1 MSKEGS
7 TVANPIRFRNRDAV
21 LIYEKGKKAF
31 QNQIPNTYVID
42 SKSHTYVC
50 TTSKSAK
57 GEPIWAFINDT
68 TLEPAGKFI
77 LVNTGDS
84 GTEAITRGTGGKKV
98 TYSLPTLIARDKRGS
113 YNKTSFGSFIFVRL
127 SSAETVLVSTPPA
140 GTPAVTT
147 TTTSNTDVAE
157 AVSSAYRHN
166 RDIYF
171 YMREQSNGR
180 SGSGAPANTT
190 PAQINRTD
198 ANGNSGF
205 GAGGQVVPAPS
216 GSSNPSSP
224 SAGGPKRN
232 KSGAAASTPENRA
245 DSPNRKTVE
254 VTFSPDKNIYNG
266 LATYNGYQDKP
277 YIQQTITNFNSAKM
291 TRERIIRRHIFDI
304 IPNSFEFSQLSSQ
317 WNDIERSGN
326 YPMVDWAKYNLTK
339 CSFRFLVAGRRKD
352 TFQGADSIVNDGMD
366 VPIDSE
372 LENIRAIA
380 GSPSPVILYNLNDL
394 LTKSY
399 RFPYINNTRNI
410 QWVIA
415 DLSITATRLTPNGRG
430 IAAAE
435 VSITL
440 NEYPIIGRDIVPLPP
455 LVPENPTTKQCKP
468 TSKNNFCKPK
478 TTQDGLY
485 LDDYQWKPDGQL
497 GWQQGQP

>member
-7 TVANPIRFRNRDAV
+7 TIANPLRFRNRDAI

-42 SKSHTYVC
+42 ARSDTYVC

-57 GEPIWAFINDT
+57 GEPIWAYINNE
-68 TLEPAGKFI
+68 TLKPAGKFV

-84 GTEAITRGTGGKKV
+84 GTQALTRGTGGKEV
-98 TYSLPTLIARDKRGS
+98 TYSLQTIVSRDKRGS
-113 YNKTSFGSFIFVRL
+113 YNKTAFGSFIFIRL
-127 SSAETVLVSTPPA
+127 SSTETVLISTPTA
-140 GTPAVTT
+140 GTPSSITT
-147 TTTSNTDVAE
+147 GNGFDTDVAD
-157 AVSSAYRHN
+157 AVTNAGKNNKDMYT
-166 RDIYF
+166 YAKG
-171 YMREQSNGR
+171 QSNGK
-180 SGSGAPANTT
+180 SGSGAPAKTT

-198 ANGNSGF
+198 ANGRSGF
-205 GAGGQVVPAPS
+205 GASAPTPS

-224 SAGGPKRN
+224 SPGGPKKG
-232 KSGAAASTPENRA
+232 KSGATASTPNNTA
-245 DSPNRKTVE
+245 DSPSKKTVE

-266 LATYNGYQDKP
+266 YDLYNGYQDKP
-277 YIQQTITNFNSAKM
+277 YIQQTITDFDSIEMK
-291 TRERIIRRHIFDI
+291 RQRIIRRHIFDI

-352 TFQGADSIVNDGMD
+352 TFRGADSIVNDGMD
-366 VPIDSE
+366 VPIDTE

-380 GSPSPVILYNLNDL
+380 GSPSPVVLYNLNAL
-394 LTKSY
+394 LTNSY
-399 RFPYINNTRNI
+399 RFPYISNTRNI

-415 DLSITATRLTPNGRG
+415 DLSITATRLTPNGKA

-440 NEYPIIGRDIVPLPP
+440 NEYPVVARDIVPLPP
-455 LVPENPTTKQCKP
+455 LAPDNPTTKQCKP
-468 TSKNNFCKPK
+468 TAKNNFCKPK
-478 TTQDGLY
+478 TIKDTLY
-485 LDDYQWKPDGQL
+485 LDDDVIGRETTPAY
-497 GWQQGQP
+497 GQPKE